1 MGQLISS
8 TLQAAIDNYLSYLDI
23 HFPRDSSYNELPY
36 LGLISLFDFVIFFFS
51 DHHRV
56 CFSSAEG
63 IVIFVYLI
71 KTNLQFKGTLE
82 NVVYFISLMEVTWL
96 IKSHQ

>member
-36 LGLISLFDFVIFFFS
+36 LGLISLFDFVIFFFQIIIECAFLVQ
-51 DHHRV
+51 R
-56 CFSSAEG
+56 G
-63 IVIFVYLI
+63 L
-71 KTNLQFKGTLE
+71 
-82 NVVYFISLMEVTWL
+82 
-96 IKSHQ
+96 